1 MSSNNPY
8 VNKFLVIANI
18 RDRTIMGAIAP
29 ILKVFDDLKSAT
41 DFYDKIKNKDNDRL
55 DSLYLIEG
63 TLWKTKIFS
72 GMGAVLREEDFNNQI
87 TVP

>member
-1 MSSNNPY
+1 MSINNPY

-18 RDRTIMGAIAP
+18 RIKNVNGAITP
-29 ILKVFDDLKSAT
+29 MLRVFNDLKSAS
-41 DFYDKIKNKDNDRL
+41 DFYDKIKTDDNDKL

-63 TLWKTKIFS
+63 TLLRTKVFS
-72 GMGAVLREEDFNNQI
+72 GMGAVLRDEDFSKQS